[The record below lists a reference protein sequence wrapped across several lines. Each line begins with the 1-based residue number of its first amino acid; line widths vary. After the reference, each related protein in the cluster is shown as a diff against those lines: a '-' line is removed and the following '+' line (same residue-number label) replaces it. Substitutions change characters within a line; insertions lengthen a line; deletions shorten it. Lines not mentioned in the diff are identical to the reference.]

1 MDYSERTGFLP
12 SAGCHNQIMETP
24 LSPLEFARRTR
35 RLHGDREAVV
45 DGDLRL
51 SYQQFFDRC
60 DRWSAALQGLGVAQ
74 GDRVAT
80 IAPNTHAQL
89 ESFYAVPQ
97 LGAVLVPINYR
108 LTPED
113 FVYIV
118 NHSGATVVC
127 AAREYLA
134 VVDSV
139 RDRMPEVRHFVAFEG
154 SASEGGAS
162 EGGASDGGADGW
174 LDYEAAIAATDPGF
188 ARPEIGERDLL
199 SINYTSGTTARP
211 KGVMITHRN
220 AAMNTIGTLLHLPMG
235 VGQRYL
241 WTLPMFHA
249 NGWTYT
255 WTVTA
260 AAGTHI
266 CLRKVDPATIFGLIR
281 DEKVSWL
288 CAAPTVLI
296 SLANAPAAVRGEV
309 PPGVHVVTAGAPPAA
324 ATIERLEGEFGWE
337 ITQVYGLTETAP
349 FITVCAPLPEHE
361 DLPSADRAVIKAR
374 QGVELLTSG
383 ELRVVDNDGREVPAD
398 GQTVGEIVVRGNV
411 VMDGYYD
418 DPEATERAMGDG
430 WFHTGDAAV
439 VHPDGYAE
447 IRDRLKDVI
456 ISGGEN
462 ISSVEVEG
470 TLLRHPAVQEVAIVG
485 LPDEKWGETPHAF
498 VVLRDG
504 ASATEAELITFVRE
518 RLAHFKAPRGVT
530 LVDELPKTA
539 TGKIQ
544 KFVLRKGAPNLAHQ

>member
-1 MDYSERTGFLP
+1 
-12 SAGCHNQIMETP
+12 METP
-24 LSPLEFARRTR
+24 LSPLDFARRTR
-35 RLHGDREAVV
+35 RLYPDREAVV
-45 DGDLRL
+45 DGELRL

-60 DRWSAALQGLGVAQ
+60 DRWSAALQGVGVAPS
-74 GDRVAT
+74 DRVAT

-97 LGAVLVPINYR
+97 TGAVLVPINYR

-113 FVYIV
+113 FIYIV
-118 NHSGATVVC
+118 NHCGATVVC
-127 AAREYLA
+127 AHGEYVP
-134 VVDSV
+134 VVDGV
-139 RDRMPEVRHFVAFEG
+139 RDQMPQVRHFVAFEG
-154 SASEGGAS
+154 A
-162 EGGASDGGADGW
+162 ADGW
-174 LDYEAAIAATDPGF
+174 LDYEAAIAAAEVGF
-188 ARPEIGERDLL
+188 ERPEIGERDLL

-220 AAMNTIGTLLHLPMG
+220 AALNTIGTLLHLPME
-235 VGQRYL
+235 VGERYL

-266 CLRKVDPATIFGLIR
+266 CLRMVDPATIFALIR
-281 DEKVSWL
+281 DEKVTRL

-296 SLANAPAAVRGEV
+296 SLANAPASVRGEV
-309 PPGVHVVTAGAPPAA
+309 PAGVRVVTAGAPPAA

-337 ITQVYGLTETAP
+337 VTHVYGLTETAP
-349 FITVCAPLPEHE
+349 FITVCVPLPEHR
-361 DLPSADRAVIKAR
+361 DLPPADRAVIKAR

-383 ELRVVDNDGREVPAD
+383 ELRVVDSDGQEVPAD

-411 VMDGYYD
+411 IMQGYFL

-439 VHPDGYAE
+439 VHLDGYVE

-470 TLLRHPAVQEVAIVG
+470 TLLRHPAIREVAIVG

-498 VVLRDG
+498 VVLHED
-504 ASATEAELITFVRE
+504 ASATEEDVIAFARDN
-518 RLAHFKAPRGVT
+518 LAHFKAPRGVT
-530 LVDELPKTA
+530 FVSELPKTA

-544 KFVLRKGAPNLAHQ
+544 KYVLRKGAPNLAAQ

>member
-1 MDYSERTGFLP
+1 
-12 SAGCHNQIMETP
+12 METP

-35 RLHGDREAVV
+35 RLHGHREGVV

-51 SYQQFFDRC
+51 TYEQFFARC
-60 DRWSAALQGLGVAQ
+60 DRWSSALQQLGVAP

-89 ESFYAVPQ
+89 EAFYAVPQ
-97 LGAVLVPINYR
+97 IGAVLVPINYR

-113 FVYIV
+113 FVYII
-118 NHSGATVVC
+118 NHSGASVVC
-127 AAREYLA
+127 VDVDYLDA
-134 VVDSV
+134 VDSV
-139 RDRMPEVRHFVAFEG
+139 RDQLPEVRHFVAFEG
-154 SASEGGAS
+154 AR
-162 EGGASDGGADGW
+162 DGW
-174 LDYEAAIAATDPGF
+174 LDYEAAIAAASPDFTRAEVD
-188 ARPEIGERDLL
+188 ERDLL
-199 SINYTSGTTARP
+199 TINYTSGTTARP

-220 AAMNTIGTLLHLPMG
+220 ATMNSIGTLLHLPIP
-235 VGQRYL
+235 VGERYL

-249 NGWTYT
+249 NGWTFT

-260 AAGTHI
+260 AAATHV
-266 CLRKVDPATIFGLIR
+266 CLRKVEPAAVFRLIR
-281 DEKVSWL
+281 EENVRRLS
-288 CAAPTVLI
+288 AAPTVLI
-296 SLANAPAAVRGEV
+296 SLANAPAGVRGEV
-309 PPGVHVVTAGAPPAA
+309 QPGVVVITAGAPPAA
-324 ATIERLEGEFGWE
+324 ATIERLEGEFGWDV
-337 ITQVYGLTETAP
+337 TQVYGLTETAP

-361 DLPSADRAVIKAR
+361 ELKPADRADVKAR

-383 ELRVVDNDGREVPAD
+383 ELRVQDANGEEVPAD
-398 GQTVGEIVVRGNV
+398 GQTLGEIVVRGNV
-411 VMDGYYD
+411 VMSGYYH

-439 VHPDGYAE
+439 VHPDGYVE
-447 IRDRLKDVI
+447 IRDRIKDVI

-485 LPDEKWGETPHAF
+485 LPDERWGETPQAF

-504 ASATEAELITFVRE
+504 QTATEDEIIAFARE

-530 LVDELPKTA
+530 FVTELPKTA

-544 KFVLRKGAPNLAHQ
+544 KYVLRSGAPNLARQ

>member
-1 MDYSERTGFLP
+1 
-12 SAGCHNQIMETP
+12 METP

-45 DGDLRL
+45 DGGLRL
-51 SYQQFFDRC
+51 TYRQFFDRC
-60 DRWSAALQGLGVAQ
+60 DRWSSALQSLGVAQ

-80 IAPNTHAQL
+80 ISPNTHAQL

-97 LGAVLVPINYR
+97 LGAVLVPVNYR
-108 LTPED
+108 LTGED
-113 FVYIV
+113 FIYIV

-127 AAREYLA
+127 VAEEYLA
-134 VVDSV
+134 AVDGV
-139 RDRMPEVRHFVAFEG
+139 RDQMPEVRHFVALEG
-154 SASEGGAS
+154 SAPEGR
-162 EGGASDGGADGW
+162 ADSW
-174 LDYEAAIAATDPGF
+174 LDYEALIRVTGTAF

-220 AAMNTIGTLLHLPMG
+220 AAMNTIGTLLHLPMD
-235 VGQRYL
+235 VGSRYL

-266 CLRKVDPATIFGLIR
+266 CLRKVDPATIFGVIR
-281 DEKVSWL
+281 DETVSWL
-288 CAAPTVLI
+288 SAAPTVLI
-296 SLANAPAAVRGEV
+296 SLANAPASVRGEV
-309 PPGVHVVTAGAPPAA
+309 PAGVHVVTAGAPPAA

-337 ITQVYGLTETAP
+337 ITQAYGLTETAP

-361 DLPSADRAVIKAR
+361 DMAPADRALIKAR

-383 ELRVVDNDGREVPAD
+383 ELRVVDPDGREVPAD

-411 VMDGYYD
+411 VMEGYYN
-418 DPEATERAMGDG
+418 DPEATTRAMGDG

-439 VHPDGYAE
+439 VHVDGYVE

-485 LPDEKWGETPHAF
+485 LPHEKWGETPHAF

-504 ASATEAELITFVRE
+504 GSATEEDIIAFARE
-518 RLAHFKAPRGVT
+518 QLAHFKAPRGVT
-530 LVDELPKTA
+530 FVGELPKTA

-544 KFVLRKGAPNLAHQ
+544 KFVLRKGAPNLTPQ

>member
-1 MDYSERTGFLP
+1 
-12 SAGCHNQIMETP
+12 METP

-35 RLHGDREAVV
+35 RLHAAREAVV

-51 SYQQFFDRC
+51 TYAQFLDRC
-60 DRWSAALQGLGVAQ
+60 DRWSSALQGLGVAQ

-80 IAPNTHAQL
+80 ISPNTHAQL

-97 LGAVLVPINYR
+97 IGAVLVPINYR

-118 NHSGATVVC
+118 NHSGSTVVC
-127 AAREYLA
+127 VAQEYLA
-134 VVDSV
+134 AVDGI
-139 RDRMPEVRHFVAFEG
+139 RDQMPGVRHYVALDG
-154 SASEGGAS
+154 SVPG
-162 EGGASDGGADGW
+162 DGW
-174 LDYEAAIAATDPGF
+174 LSYEEALAAAGPGF
-188 ARPEIGERDLL
+188 DRPEIGERDLL

-235 VGQRYL
+235 VGSRYL

-260 AAGTHI
+260 AAGTHV

-281 DEKVSWL
+281 DERVTAL

-296 SLANAPAAVRGEV
+296 SLASAPDSVRGEV
-309 PPGVHVVTAGAPPAA
+309 PAGVRVVTAGAPPAA
-324 ATIERLEGEFGWE
+324 ATIERLEGAFGWE
-337 ITQVYGLTETAP
+337 ITQAYGLTETAP

-361 DLPSADRAVIKAR
+361 DMPPADRAVIKAR

-383 ELRVVDNDGREVPAD
+383 ELRVVDTDGREVPAD

-411 VMDGYYD
+411 VMEGYYD
-418 DPEATERAMGDG
+418 DPEATTRAMGDG

-439 VHPDGYAE
+439 VHADGYVE

-504 ASATEAELITFVRE
+504 GSATEEDIIGFARE

-530 LVDELPKTA
+530 FVTELPKTA

-544 KFVLRKGAPNLAHQ
+544 KFVLRKGAPNLAAQ